1 MVPTGNLLE
10 QVLADELYFDLLPCR
25 PPILFHAILQHPQ
38 ASLGVFSFIK
48 RVKKAL

>member
-38 ASLGVFSFIK
+38 GMFSSQNFPK
-48 RVKKAL
+48 NLH